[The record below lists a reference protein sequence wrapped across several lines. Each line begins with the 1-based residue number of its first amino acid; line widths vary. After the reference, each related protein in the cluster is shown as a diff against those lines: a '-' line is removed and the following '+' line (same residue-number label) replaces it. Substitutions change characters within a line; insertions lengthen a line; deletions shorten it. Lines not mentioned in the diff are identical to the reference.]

1 MHRAPGGYA
10 ILVLGLGVHMQRGTM
25 PIDTTLELYGD
36 MPLCD
41 FVDEAI
47 KHGLIPLNL
56 QLVPVDEL
64 ALKPQWTATPTLS
77 AQNGLAA

>member
-1 MHRAPGGYA
+1 MTIQEALDR
-10 ILVLGLGVHMQRGTM
+10 
-25 PIDTTLELYGD
+25 YGD

-64 ALKPQWTATPTLS
+64 ALNPQWTAVPVLT
-77 AQNGLAA
+77 AQNGLAS